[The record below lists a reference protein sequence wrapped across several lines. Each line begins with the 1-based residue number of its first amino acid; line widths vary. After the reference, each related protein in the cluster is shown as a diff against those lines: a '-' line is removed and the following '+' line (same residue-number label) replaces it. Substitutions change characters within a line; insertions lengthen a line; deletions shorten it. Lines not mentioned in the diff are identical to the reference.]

1 MVPIAQN
8 ITDNILVQ
16 LLLISTNIV
25 LNNFFAIIYIYENW
39 K

>member
-25 LNNFFAIIYIYENW
+25 LNNFFTIIYIYENW